1 MVETVAMLSA
11 AAKGRL
17 KVATKAEAAMAVVA
31 IGALDARRKR
41 EVGAE
46 RQREEAATRA
56 VEWMAAMAVTEAR
69 ATRRRGRGR
78 RQRLQC
84 PPVPRGPRRSPPVPR
99 PTPLALGGHSDTDL
113 FQGHKCDVGNDLT
126 PLPPTHAGGKV
137 T

>member
-1 MVETVAMLSA
+1 M
-11 AAKGRL
+11 
-17 KVATKAEAAMAVVA
+17 ATQAVAAMAVVA

-84 PPVPRGPRRSPPVPR
+84 PPVPRGPRRPFENGHFLVLPSWCCARPVFWR
-99 PTPLALGGHSDTDL
+99 GVALAR
-113 FQGHKCDVGNDLT
+113 
-126 PLPPTHAGGKV
+126 AA
-137 T
+137 